1 MDTTRTDNSDET
13 VERDAAEAVARG
25 NLAGEAATDDAVT
38 EKTADTADVRVK
50 SAPEALTGDGEALDE
65 DVREDDDAADADA
78 AAAAER
84 SASGLFF
91 GAAAVAAAGLGLASL
106 TGTWVSTVMSARQ
119 QLIGQIESQSS
130 SPANQIAAIYGDPW
144 HTTALV
150 NGVFALIAVVV
161 AIAVLLWHKPVSGLG
176 DAAWVKAVA
185 WGAVALG
192 VIGLLIA
199 GAVEVNLFTS
209 LPSVPAT
216 APGAAG
222 STG

>member
-1 MDTTRTDNSDET
+1 MGTTKTDNPDET
-13 VERDAAEAVARG
+13 AERAAAEPVTS
-25 NLAGEAATDDAVT
+25 EAATDEAVT
-38 EKTADTADVRVK
+38 EKTAATADVREE
-50 SAPEALTGDGEALDE
+50 SAPEALTGDEEALYE
-65 DVREDDDAADADA
+65 DGREDDDAADADV
-78 AAAAER
+78 AAAAEG
-84 SASGLFF
+84 SASGVLF

-106 TGTWVSTVMSARQ
+106 TGTWLSTVMSARQ
-119 QLIGQIESQSS
+119 QLIGQIKSQSGS
-130 SPANQIAAIYGDPW
+130 ATNPIAAIYGDPW

-150 NGVFALIAVVV
+150 NGGFALIAVVV
-161 AIAVLLWHKPVSGLG
+161 AAAVLLWHKPVPGRR

-199 GAVEVNLFTS
+199 GTVELNLFTS

-222 STG
+222 PTG

>member
-13 VERDAAEAVARG
+13 VERDAMEAVVRG
-25 NLAGEAATDDAVT
+25 NLASEAATDDAVT
-38 EKTADTADVRVK
+38 EKTADTADVRVE
-50 SAPEALTGDGEALDE
+50 SAPEGLTGDGVALDE

-84 SASGLFF
+84 SASGLLF

-161 AIAVLLWHKPVSGLG
+161 AVAVLLWHKPVSGRG
-176 DAAWVKAVA
+176 DVAWVKAVA

-216 APGAAG
+216 APGAGG